1 MAKDPIES
9 VKEDYQNAYSCVRST
24 HDSFRF
30 YDRTYRGDQWGD
42 LERHKNASTPS
53 VNLIYANIEQ
63 MVSMLSLQHPEV
75 SWNPVASDDVDSAK
89 ILTAYFRPLW
99 HRTKLAH
106 KAELAIRDFLVY
118 GTSFFKPVW
127 EENDELMDGGD
138 VNAYVISPLNLIP
151 DPLAVDIESSRFAHL
166 EFVRSTEYVQ
176 GLCEQ
181 FGVDRKTSEKILN
194 GAVEHQEMSEALY
207 QTGGLTLIESWYA
220 PSAVFPKGRL
230 VLWTN
235 DGIIRDEDIPYKYNK
250 RIPIVATYNI
260 KRDGDFWGI
269 SEIQNMYNI
278 QQLCNKSIGFEQ
290 DMLRF
295 SPRRL
300 VYAGASKKGMTI
312 PNNPNEV
319 IQVGMGETI
328 TTLNQQG
335 IDPAWMNFT
344 AFMKQMLSE
353 VTGIHGVSMGNQGSV
368 TAASAI
374 QSLASLGS
382 TRMETR
388 KRHMVGAMED
398 LAWQFT
404 RLMKQFYKKDRLVKV
419 AGDEYKPLNAKD
431 ISSYYDIN
439 AVYSE
444 TFPMDPMIR
453 FNESVQL
460 AQLPPEAR
468 ELAIKILNDPLLTA
482 MAAEQAAVL
491 QKTAQQ
497 FGNIPDP
504 NNPEAFPGAN
514 QAVSV

>member
-9 VKEDYQNAYSCVRST
+9 VKEDYNLAYSEVRGI

-30 YDRTYRGDQWGD
+30 YDRMYEGDSWD
-42 LERHKNASTPS
+42 NLERHKNASTPA

-75 SWNPVASDDVDSAK
+75 SWNPIASDDVDSAK
-89 ILTAYFRPLW
+89 LLTANFRPLW
-99 HRTKLAH
+99 KRCKFPH
-106 KAELAIRDFLVY
+106 KAELVIRDFLIY
-118 GTSFFKPVW
+118 GSSFLKPIW
-127 EENDELMDGGD
+127 EENDEWMDGGD
-138 VNAYVISPLNLIP
+138 VNASVISPLNLIP
-151 DPLAVDIESSRFAHL
+151 DPLAVDIESSRFVHL
-166 EFVRSTEYVQ
+166 EFVRSMEYVQ
-176 GLCEQ
+176 GLCER

-194 GAVEHQEMSEALY
+194 GGIDHQEMSEATN

-235 DGIIRDEDIPYKYNK
+235 EGIIRDEDIPHKYNQ
-250 RIPIVATYNI
+250 RIPIVALYNI
-260 KRDGDFWGI
+260 KRDSDFWGI
-269 SEIQNMYNI
+269 SEIKNMYNI
-278 QQLCNKSIGFEQ
+278 QQNFNKSLGFMQ
-290 DMLRF
+290 DMLRY

-300 VYAGASKKGMTI
+300 VYAGASLKAKTI
-312 PNNPNEV
+312 PNNPNEI
-319 IQVGMGETI
+319 IQVGIGETMA
-328 TTLNQQG
+328 TLNQQG
-335 IDPAWMNFT
+335 IEPAWMNFT
-344 AFMKQMLSE
+344 GFLKQMESE
-353 VTGIHGVSMGNQGSV
+353 VTGIHGVSMGNQGGV

-388 KRHMVGAMED
+388 KRHMVEGMED
-398 LAWQFT
+398 LAWQLT
-404 RLMKQFYKKDRLVKV
+404 RLMKQYYKKDRLVKV

-444 TFPMDPMIR
+444 TFPTDIMVR
-453 FNESVQL
+453 FNAILQLSQL
-460 AQLPPEAR
+460 APEAQQKAIAL
-468 ELAIKILNDPLLTA
+468 LADPVLTSIWEES
-482 MAAEQAAVL
+482 AAQMT
-491 QKTAQQ
+491 KTAQQ
-497 FGNIPDP
+497 MGNIPDP

>member
-9 VKEDYQNAYSCVRST
+9 VRTDYENAYSCVRGT

-30 YDRTYRGDQWGD
+30 FDRQYRGDQWSD

-53 VNLIYANIEQ
+53 VNLIWSNIEQ
-63 MVSMLSLQHPEV
+63 MVSMLSMQHPEV

-89 ILTAYFRPLW
+89 ILTANFRPLW
-99 HRTKLAH
+99 HRAKMAH

-118 GTSFFKPVW
+118 GTAFYKPVW

-138 VNAYVISPLNLIP
+138 VNAHVISPLNLIP
-151 DPLAVDIESSRFAHL
+151 DPLAVDIESSRFVHL
-166 EFVRSTEYVQ
+166 EFVRSMEYVQ

-181 FGVDRKTSEKILN
+181 FGVDRKTTEKILN
-194 GAVEHQEMSEALY
+194 GGVDHQEMSEATN

-230 VLWTN
+230 ALWTN
-235 DGIIRDEDIPYKYNK
+235 DGIIRDIDIPYKYNQ
-250 RIPIVATYNI
+250 RIPIVPIYNI

-319 IQVGMGETI
+319 IQIGVGETM
-328 TTLNQQG
+328 TSLNQQG

-431 ISSYYDIN
+431 IKSYYDIN

-444 TFPMDPMIR
+444 TFPTDPMVA
-453 FNESVQL
+453 FNMTLQL
-460 AQLPPEAR
+460 AQLPPEAQQR
-468 ELAIKILNDPLLTA
+468 AISILNDPQLTA
-482 MAAEQAAVL
+482 IYAESAAQL
-491 QKTAQQ
+491 TKTAQQ
-497 FGNIPDP
+497 MGNIPNP
-504 NNPEAFPGAN
+504 QNPEAFPGAN

>member
-1 MAKDPIES
+1 MAKDPIATIR
-9 VKEDYQNAYSCVRST
+9 EDYGAAYDEVRSI

-30 YDRTYRGDQWGD
+30 FDRQYEGDGWDD
-42 LERHKNASTPS
+42 LEKHKNASTPS
-53 VNLIYANIEQ
+53 INLIYANIEQ

-89 ILTAYFRPLW
+89 LLTAYFRPTW
-99 HRTKLAH
+99 KRCKLSH
-106 KAELAIRDFLVY
+106 KAELIIRDFLIY
-118 GTSFFKPVW
+118 GSSFFKPVW
-127 EENDELMDGGD
+127 EENEEWMDGGD
-138 VNAYVISPLNLIP
+138 VNAHVISPLNLIP
-151 DPLAVDIESSRFAHL
+151 DPLAVDIDSSRFVHL
-166 EFVRSTEYVQ
+166 EFVRSKEYVQ

-181 FGVDRKTSEKILN
+181 FGVDRKTSEKVLN
-194 GAVEHQEMSEALY
+194 GAVEHQEMSEATN

-235 DGIIRDEDIPYKYNK
+235 EGIIRDEDIPYKYNQ
-250 RIPIVATYNI
+250 RIPIVAIHNI

-269 SEIQNMYNI
+269 SEIKNMYNI
-278 QQLCNKSIGFEQ
+278 QQNCNKSLGFMQ
-290 DMLRF
+290 DMLRY

-300 VYAGASKKGMTI
+300 VYAGASMKAKTI

-319 IQVGMGETI
+319 IHVGIGETM
-328 TTLNQQG
+328 TTLQQQS
-335 IDPAWMNFT
+335 IEPAWMNFT
-344 AFMKQMLSE
+344 AFLKQMLSE
-353 VTGIHGVSMGNQGSV
+353 VTGIHGVSMGQQGSV

-388 KRHMVGAMED
+388 KRHMVEGMED

-419 AGDEYKPLNAKD
+419 AGDEYEPLNAKD

-444 TFPMDPMIR
+444 TFPTDPMIR
-453 FNESVQL
+453 FNMVMQL
-460 AQLPPEAR
+460 AQLPPEAQQK
-468 ELAIKILNDPLLTA
+468 AIQIINDPLLNA
-482 MAAEQAAVL
+482 MYEEQSAALIQ
-491 QKTAQQ
+491 TAQQ

-514 QAVSV
+514 QEVSV